1 MRASTGQN
9 VRKIDRYLLRQFVQ
23 VFVICF
29 VSLAGLYTVIDAFG
43 RLDDFSAGG
52 KSFGEA
58 ALTAGRYYALQSLGF
73 FNKTSGVLT
82 LIAAMFTVTWIQRHQ
97 EMTALLAAGIPR
109 LKVLAPVLGAAVAV
123 SLGAAAMREFVLP
136 ELRHELSMNTKD
148 LAGDRTVD
156 LKPRYD
162 NVTDIRLG
170 GERANLSKRQIVNSS
185 FTLPPRLS
193 GVFGKQLE
201 AEQATFLPAEGERPA
216 GYLMTGVSRP
226 TEIDTQPAVTN
237 AENELVVVTRRD
249 APWLEPGQA
258 FLVSGVSFELLAAGS
273 QWRDLASTRELV
285 HELAN
290 PSTDLGPD
298 VKVAVHSRLVQPVLD
313 VTLLLI
319 GLPLVVSRGSGNP
332 FVAIGL
338 CVAVVTGFFV
348 LSLGGQ
354 ALGGGGWI
362 TPALGAWLP
371 LLVFAP
377 VAAYQA
383 ETLRQ

>member
-1 MRASTGQN
+1 M
-9 VRKIDRYLLRQFVQ
+9 RKIDRYLLRQFVQ

-43 RLDDFSAGG
+43 RLDDFSRDGG
-52 KSFGEA
+52 SFGDA
-58 ALTAGRYYALQSLGF
+58 ALAAGRYYALQSLAF

-82 LIAAMFTVTWIQRHQ
+82 LIAAMFTVTWIQRHN
-97 EMTALLAAGIPR
+97 EMTALLAAGVPR
-109 LKVLAPVLGAAVAV
+109 LKVLTPVIGASVAVALGAAG
-123 SLGAAAMREFVLP
+123 LREFVLP
-136 ELRHELSMNTKD
+136 EMRHELSLDSKD
-148 LAGDRTVD
+148 LAGDRGVE

-162 NVTDIRLG
+162 NVTDILLG
-170 GERANLSKRQIVNSS
+170 GEMANLSKQTIDNAN

-193 GVFGKQLE
+193 GAYGKQIS
-201 AEQATFLPAEGERPA
+201 AETAAYLTADGPRPG
-216 GYLMTGVSRP
+216 GYLLNGVSRP
-226 TEIDTQPAVTN
+226 AQIDTQPTLVDDEGA
-237 AENELVVVTRRD
+237 AVVVTRRD

-258 FLVSGVSFELLAAGS
+258 FVVSGVSFELLAQGS
-273 QWRDLASTRELV
+273 KWRDLASTSELV

-298 VKVAVHSRLVQPVLD
+298 VRVAVHSRLVQPFLD

-338 CVAVVTGFFV
+338 CVAVVTAFF
-348 LSLGGQ
+348 LLTLGGQ

-362 TPALGAWLP
+362 KPALGAWLP
-371 LLVFAP
+371 LLAFVP
-377 VAAYQA
+377 VAAYQF
-383 ETLRQ
+383 ESLRQ